1 MKKSARNTVTNIR
14 PKDKSAVRNGGS
26 LTRPATAVVGGN
38 RAKRV
43 RREGEEAARRTSSKT
58 NGSGIG
64 IP

>member
-26 LTRPATAVVGGN
+26 LTRPASAVGGN

-43 RREGEEAARRTSSKT
+43 GGEGEEAAR
-58 NGSGIG
+58 
-64 IP
+64 

>member
-26 LTRPATAVVGGN
+26 LTRPASAVVGGN

-43 RREGEEAARRTSSKT
+43 RREGEEAAR
-58 NGSGIG
+58 
-64 IP
+64 

>member
-26 LTRPATAVVGGN
+26 LTRPATAVGGN

-43 RREGEEAARRTSSKT
+43 GSEGEASARRTSSKT